1 MCGGYNIITD
11 AWQLDLYENRSPTS
25 LIARQMVYKIIE
37 RGEIKKQTEPAL
49 LSNEMSS
56 LFKKKYVLVF
66 IFQSDKRQINEKKM

>member
-37 RGEIKKQTEPAL
+37 RGEMKNRLSLPYYQMKYPQYLKKIRID
-49 LSNEMSS
+49 
-56 LFKKKYVLVF
+56 F
-66 IFQSDKRQINEKKM
+66 IFQSDKRQINEKKMW